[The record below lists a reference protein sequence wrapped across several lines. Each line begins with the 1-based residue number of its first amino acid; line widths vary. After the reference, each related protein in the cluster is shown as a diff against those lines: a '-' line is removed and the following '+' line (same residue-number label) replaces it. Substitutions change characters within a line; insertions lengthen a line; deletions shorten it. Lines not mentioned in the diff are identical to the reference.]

1 MKWLTQNIRAVLAI
15 ALGAV
20 LLYSGNKAF
29 SHNATTVDATACL
42 GAAALLTIYGAGLA
56 LHTRWGKV
64 AAIAGG
70 ALIVTTGYRLQHYQS
85 SVVVLYNDAVTRIGQ
100 GDATNGVKQLDAVVE
115 AYRAQTQRE
124 RLIALI
130 LPPPRQDLAALA
142 LFQKG
147 NLLVMMKKTQEASE
161 AYQEGLRINPADTPQ
176 TPALLEKIALD
187 TRYNLEL
194 LMHSGQAHGQGQGNG
209 TGQPGPG
216 KKPGDGQQNIDQPSS
231 GHSNDEDI

>member
-1 MKWLTQNIRAVLAI
+1 MKWLTNHMRAILAI
-15 ALGAV
+15 ALGAALV
-20 LLYSGNKAF
+20 YSGNAALSHKAT
-29 SHNATTVDATACL
+29 ALDATVFL

-64 AAIAGG
+64 AAIAVG
-70 ALIVTTGYRLQHYQS
+70 ALIVTAGYRLQHYHS
-85 SVVVLYNDAVTRIGQ
+85 NVVALYNDAVTSIGQ

-115 AYRAQTQRE
+115 AYRAETQRE
-124 RLIALI
+124 RLVALI

-161 AYQEGLRINPADTPQ
+161 AYQEGLRINPADTPH
-176 TPALLEKIALD
+176 TTALLEKIALD

-209 TGQPGPG
+209 TGKGQGKQPGN
-216 KKPGDGQQNIDQPSS
+216 GQQNIDQPSA